1 MPTHSVKFFSLVCA
15 ICLPWVSCGQDPLS
29 ASITTWYQDK
39 AGAVSVSFD
48 DASFTQYMF
57 AYPVLERYG
66 IKATF
71 GIVGEWVREQP
82 AMSAEPDQFEI
93 KKMGWQQL
101 GELSEHGHE
110 LAAHGYLHR
119 RYDKYAPVDSLAV
132 LMTRIRSLIES
143 RTGQRVFT
151 IHYPYSYA
159 SFNIPVAAA
168 EAGYLFGRTGL
179 DSVNPASPDNMY
191 LLSSRAILNSG
202 NPDPTMFRRW
212 LDDANGRWLILM
224 YHHLFPE
231 DSKEMSLIREHR
243 VENSYSILPEAF
255 EVQVEEL
262 TGQNLWI
269 APVASVGKYIQE
281 RDSTKIR
288 IIRTPEKMIIVTTT
302 NLDTRIFNQ
311 PLTLRA
317 GVPWKK
323 VSVSGSR
330 QDGTFE
336 ATDRKLL
343 IDIDPESVIILTKAK

>member
-1 MPTHSVKFFSLVCA
+1 MRTYSVKFISLICT
-15 ICLPWVSCGQDPLS
+15 ICLPWVSCGQDPIS

-48 DASFTQYMF
+48 DASFTQYIF

-82 AMSAEPDQFEI
+82 GMSAEPDQFEI

-101 GELSEHGHE
+101 VELSEHGHE
-110 LAAHGYLHR
+110 LAAHGYLHQ
-119 RYDKYAPVDSLAV
+119 RYDKYAPVDSLAA
-132 LMTRIRSLIES
+132 LMIRIRSLIES

-159 SFNIPVAAA
+159 SFNIPIAAE

-191 LLSSRAILNSG
+191 LLSSRAILNPG
-202 NPDPTMFRRW
+202 NPDPTMFRKW

-243 VENSYSILPEAF
+243 VENSYSILPETF
-255 EVQVEEL
+255 EMQVKEL
-262 TGQNLWI
+262 TGKNLWI
-269 APVASVGKYIQE
+269 APVASVGKYILE

-288 IIRTPEKMIIVTTT
+288 IIRTPEQMIIVTTT
-302 NLDTRIFNQ
+302 NLDTRIFDQ
-311 PLTLRA
+311 PLTLRTE
-317 GVPWKK
+317 VPWKK

-336 ATDRKLL
+336 ATGRKLL
-343 IDIDPESVIILTKAK
+343 IDIDPESVIILTKAR